1 MPQTSS
7 TAVPVIPRH
16 AYRIVLF
23 GMPDAGKSSLLGA
36 LAQAAQTQEQ
46 VLAGKLIDKS
56 HGLVELQRRL
66 YEDRPRETLEEV
78 APYPITIEPLPS
90 KDGSPGGDAVLFD
103 CDGRVA
109 SEMLSRKDALSGD
122 LAKRALVKAV
132 LAADTLVLV
141 VDISAQL
148 AELKRDFGQF
158 ARFLRVLEEGRG
170 QRTEIGGLPV
180 FLVLTKCD
188 LLAKPQD
195 TTAVWMDN
203 IEERKRQVHQRFQEF
218 LEQQAEHDQMP
229 FGRIDLH
236 VWATA
241 IKRPALADAPAKP
254 KEPFGVAELFRQCL
268 DSARDFRDRS
278 RHATERLG
286 WVVGVLSLLVGFM
299 VILALFFLA
308 TRYETEVERFEKDL
322 KTYRAAHNE
331 NAVLRLREPVG
342 KTIKELRAYRD
353 NPQFAKMPPELQAYV
368 VEHLQEAEAY
378 EKFSQEWQAYI
389 KAERLPEAP
398 RFAHNDA
405 ELNAFRDVLK
415 KYPVPEKY
423 QSAWVD
429 TNIARTQRLW
439 RDEIEVM
446 ESEVKAAIKAF
457 KDLEDLDSKAKDIDK
472 YTGRQLK
479 EFREQLEFK
488 IKNWPYRADNL
499 IALPNSRVTYSNIAQ
514 FETVAVLVSR
524 YQLIREHYE
533 IGKGR

>member
-1 MPQTSS
+1 
-7 TAVPVIPRH
+7 
-16 AYRIVLF
+16 
-23 GMPDAGKSSLLGA
+23 MPDAGKSSLLGA
-36 LAQAAQTQEQ
+36 LAQAAQTQEAI
-46 VLAGKLIDKS
+46 LAGKLIDKS

-78 APYPITIEPLPS
+78 APFPITVQPLPS
-90 KDGSPGGDAVLFD
+90 QDGAGGAEAVLFD

-109 SEMLSRKDALSGD
+109 SELLARKDALEGD
-122 LAKRALVKAV
+122 LSRRALAKAV

-148 AELKRDFGQF
+148 AALKRDFGQF

-180 FLVLTKCD
+180 YLVLTKCD
-188 LLAKPQD
+188 LLAKPTD
-195 TTAVWMDN
+195 TTAVWMDK

-218 LEQQAEHDQMP
+218 LAQQAEHDQMP

-241 IKRPALADAPAKP
+241 IKRPALADAPARA
-254 KEPFGVAELFRQCL
+254 KEPYGVAELFRQCL
-268 DSARDFRDRS
+268 DSAKDFRSRS

-286 WVVGVLSLLVGFM
+286 LVLVGLSLLVAFM
-299 VILALFFLA
+299 VVLGLFFLT
-308 TRYETEVERFEKDL
+308 TRHESEVERFEKDL
-322 KTYRAAHNE
+322 KTYRSAHNE

-342 KTIKELRAYRD
+342 KTIKELKAYRE

-368 VEHLQEAEAY
+368 VEHLAEAEAY
-378 EKFSQEWQAYI
+378 EKFSQEWNAYI

-398 RFAHNDA
+398 RFAHNDI
-405 ELNAFRDVLK
+405 ELNAFRELLK
-415 KYPVPEKY
+415 KFPVPEKY

-446 ESEVKAAIKAF
+446 DGEVKAAMKAF
-457 KDLEDLDSKAKDIDK
+457 AELEELDRKIKDRKK
-472 YTGRQLK
+472 YTGAELDEFIDQL
-479 EFREQLEFK
+479 RFK
-488 IKNWPYRADNL
+488 DKNLPYHKDNKTT
-499 IALPNSRVTYSNIAQ
+499 LPNSRVTYSNIAH
-514 FETVAVLVSR
+514 FEPVAVLIAR
-524 YQLIREHYE
+524 YDVIREYYKL
-533 IGKGR
+533 GGRDEK